1 MGHCMQTE
9 ITVRDE
15 LATGLGTPI
24 TEFVLELPENYITVR
39 ELIRQRIEQEIAA
52 YNAQN
57 SNKLDTFLQLQG
69 QELLNPQ
76 RPVVRNI
83 AKLNADQ
90 QVELACSAFE
100 RNGLL
105 ILIDD
110 RQVEQLD
117 DYVDFKPQTV
127 VTFLKLVPLVG
138 G

>member
-1 MGHCMQTE
+1 MQTE

-24 TEFVLELPENYITVR
+24 TEFVLELPNNYITVR
-39 ELIRQRIEQEIAA
+39 ELIRQRIEQEIAT
-52 YNAQN
+52 YNAQQASNLN
-57 SNKLDTFLQLQG
+57 SFMQLQG

-76 RPVVRNI
+76 RPAIRTI
-83 AKLNADQ
+83 AKLNVEQ
-90 QVELACSAFE
+90 QLELACSAFE

-105 ILIDD
+105 ILIDE
-110 RQVEQLD
+110 RQVDHLD
-117 DYVDFKPQTV
+117 DYVNLNPQTV

>member
-1 MGHCMQTE
+1 MQTE

-24 TEFVLELPENYITVR
+24 TEFVLELPNNYITVR

-52 YNAQN
+52 YNAQQASNLN
-57 SNKLDTFLQLQG
+57 SFMQLQG

-76 RPVVRNI
+76 RPAIRTI
-83 AKLNADQ
+83 AKLNVEQ
-90 QVELACSAFE
+90 QLELACSAFE

-105 ILIDD
+105 ILIDE
-110 RQVEQLD
+110 RQVDHLD
-117 DYVDFKPQTV
+117 DYVNLNPQTV

>member
-1 MGHCMQTE
+1 MQTE

-24 TEFVLELPENYITVR
+24 TEFVLELPDNYITVR

-52 YNAQN
+52 YNAQHTN
-57 SNKLDTFLQLQG
+57 NLDTFLQLQG

-76 RPVVRNI
+76 RPAVRNTP
-83 AKLNADQ
+83 KLNAEQ
-90 QVELACSAFE
+90 QLELAFSAFE

-110 RQVEQLD
+110 RQVDQLD
-117 DYVDFKPQTV
+117 DYVAFSPQTV

>member
-1 MGHCMQTE
+1 MQTE

-24 TEFVLELPENYITVR
+24 TEFVLELPNNYITVR

-52 YNAQN
+52 YNAQQASNLN
-57 SNKLDTFLQLQG
+57 SFMQLQG

-76 RPVVRNI
+76 RPAIRTL
-83 AKLNADQ
+83 AKLNVEQ
-90 QVELACSAFE
+90 QLELACSAFE

-105 ILIDD
+105 ILIDE
-110 RQVEQLD
+110 RQVDHLD
-117 DYVDFKPQTV
+117 DYVNLNPQTV